1 MIPTWGSFGVEA
13 LNKMARRLLSN
24 FGEMDDLA
32 LWRQVEAKAFGKN
45 EVIWKLGGNYW
56 IGMVNEPAG
65 CVVSSF

>member
-1 MIPTWGSFGVEA
+1 
-13 LNKMARRLLSN
+13 MARRLLSN